1 LDAFRSDELAAARD
15 LGRLEAE
22 SYDRELREREERERE
37 ERLARLSLGAE
48 GARDA
53 GAPLPLPSD
62 SSSTFW
68 RLQQENQR
76 LIEFHRAVVKSRAW
90 RLVQALR
97 RPFGRA
103 W

>member
-1 LDAFRSDELAAARD
+1 LDPSFRSDELAAACD

-22 SYDRELREREERERE
+22 RYDRKLREREGRERE
-37 ERLARLSLGAE
+37 ERLARLSFGAD
-48 GARDA
+48 GAHDA
-53 GAPLPLPSD
+53 AAPLPSGN
-62 SSSTFW
+62 SSTLW
-68 RLQQENQR
+68 RLQQENSR
-76 LIEFHRAVVKSRAW
+76 LVEFHRAVVRSKAW